1 MSIVRNI
8 RVFFTYIKYLFH
20 YLKVTVFA
28 FSINLLLYV
37 FLKPNLGVNLSSF
50 ISEVSGT
57 FVLYTLLRITIKP
70 KIKKLIYG
78 ISLQYLI
85 SAITI
90 IINTISI
97 NIIYFFYINYLI
109 NESLFSQLSETY
121 ISFLTKFT
129 SSAIGFIFSS
139 SMTIK
144 FGFNFGKK

>member
-1 MSIVRNI
+1 MSIVRYI

-57 FVLYTLLRITIKP
+57 LVLYTLLRITIKP

-90 IINTISI
+90 ISQ
-97 NIIYFFYINYLI
+97 YYINKY
-109 NESLFSQLSETY
+109 NLF
-121 ISFLTKFT
+121 FLH
-129 SSAIGFIFSS
+129 
-139 SMTIK
+139 
-144 FGFNFGKK
+144 